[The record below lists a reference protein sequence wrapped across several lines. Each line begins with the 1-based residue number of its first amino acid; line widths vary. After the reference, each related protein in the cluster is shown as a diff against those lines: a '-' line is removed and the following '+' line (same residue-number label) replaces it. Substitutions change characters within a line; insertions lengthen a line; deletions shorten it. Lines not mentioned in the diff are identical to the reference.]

1 MLQGSSRTCVKDSV
15 VCVSQRKVIETELLL
30 LCDDVVKTD
39 VKYVMLNFKQRF
51 ILGVIYD

>member
-1 MLQGSSRTCVKDSV
+1 MLQESSRTCVKDSV